1 MPRSFDPAATRPLRR
16 LGKMTVAEFMRTCWQ
31 RRPRVLRQVLAETHD
46 LISPQRLFALAADP
60 SVHSRLVTA
69 SDGRWR
75 MRSGPIAR
83 LPALSRARWTV
94 LVHSVEQHE
103 LAAAQLL
110 ARFRFLPDARLDD
123 VMVSYASDRGGV
135 GPHVDSYD
143 VFLLQLR
150 GRRRWRISRQRE
162 LQLVPDLPLRI
173 LRRFRPSSEAV
184 LGPGDMLYLPPGV
197 AHEGVAVGGDCVTCS
212 IGFRAPPWRALIEP
226 CVEQIVARPVREEQ
240 RYRDPELRATRR
252 PAALPSPLAERAW
265 RELRRALAPTR
276 NDATAA
282 LLAVLTEP
290 APHVT
295 FAAPASRLTLRT
307 FAAALRLREL
317 QPAAAT
323 RLMYFGSQFA
333 INGEVFSCRA
343 DGGRRLL
350 HRLADRRA
358 GTPREWLGADESA
371 RRAVLAALYDWHCSG
386 WLHIGPTP

>member
-1 MPRSFDPAATRPLRR
+1 L
-16 LGKMTVAEFMRTCWQ
+16 TVADFMRTSWQ
-31 RRPRVLRQVLAETHD
+31 RRPRVLRQVLAGTHD
-46 LISPQRLFALAADP
+46 LISPQRVFALAADE

-69 SDGRWR
+69 FDGRWR

-94 LVHSVEQHE
+94 LVQSVEQHE
-103 LAAAQLL
+103 AAAAQLL

-123 VMVSYASDRGGV
+123 VMVSYASDGGGV

-150 GRRRWRISRQRE
+150 GQRRWRISRQHD

-173 LRRFRPSSEAV
+173 LRRFKATSEAV

-197 AHEGVAVGGDCVTCS
+197 AHEGVAVGGDCLTCS

-226 CVEQIVARPVREEQ
+226 CVEQIMARPAREGQ
-240 RYRDPELRATRR
+240 RYRDPDLRATRR
-252 PAALPSPLAERAW
+252 PAALPAPLAARAW
-265 RELRRALAPTR
+265 RELRRALAPMR

-282 LLAVLTEP
+282 LLTVLTEP
-290 APHVT
+290 TPHVR
-295 FAAPASRLTLRT
+295 FAAPVPPLTLRA
-307 FAAALRLREL
+307 FAAALHTCVLH
-317 QPAAAT
+317 PAAAT
-323 RLMYFGSQFA
+323 RLMYFGSLFA
-333 INGEVFSCRA
+333 INGEVFSYRG

-358 GTPREWLGADESA
+358 STPREWLGADESA
-371 RRAVLAALYDWHCSG
+371 RRAVLSALYDWHRSG
-386 WLHIGPTP
+386 WLQVDRRHDKP